1 MIFIVFFIW
10 FNMPRFYMGNS
21 DLCKF
26 SSTRVIFNDL
36 LEQFFLLG
44 TQEWSSIAQG
54 DQLNHMMK
62 FSSWAGLDH
71 ELKSHEAHFTLS
83 CFDNEIVGAF

>member
-1 MIFIVFFIW
+1 MQIFLYQGHLQW
-10 FNMPRFYMGNS
+10 FTG
-21 DLCKF
+21 
-26 SSTRVIFNDL
+26 TI
-36 LEQFFLLG
+36 FLLG
-44 TQEWSSIAQG
+44 TKKWSSIAQG